1 MTHLGALPQSI
12 PAPAEPRRRDPGPV
26 AVSATSGRSLI
37 VVFGIAGYLWAI
49 HSSIRVAA
57 VAIVVALLGL
67 VFDSGK
73 IKMPATLW
81 WLAGFVL
88 WAAIGA
94 FQSVAPTLSEQ
105 ALIGYVKIWLIFL
118 VALNVAHNRFE
129 WERFAIIWLAVF
141 ALYPVRGTLFNLFAG
156 ITTQGRYSW
165 NFIFSNPNDLAT
177 LTLPILAL
185 SVAMAQ
191 TATRAWVRWAS
202 IVGAILLPA
211 LIFATQSRGGIL
223 ALATLLLLALTYHR
237 KRMQAVALLACTAGA
252 ITIAAPSTVWNRL
265 AGIKSVT
272 SSTTRAGA
280 DQYGSADQRFEIWR
294 VGQAIIADNPVF
306 GVGVGTYNKVH
317 AAYATGGRFRAT
329 ARGERDT
336 HSMYLHTAAET
347 GIPGLLLLGGV
358 ILTVVLSAWR
368 TVRLEEIDPRDATRI
383 RTLVFGLVAFL
394 QASIFATME
403 HLPFLYLYLA
413 LLYSAVEA
421 AKQRVA
427 APRPAPAPVPSH
439 LMSLPRRQVA
449 PLPGRRR
456 T

>member
-1 MTHLGALPQSI
+1 
-12 PAPAEPRRRDPGPV
+12 
-26 AVSATSGRSLI
+26 
-37 VVFGIAGYLWAI
+37 
-49 HSSIRVAA
+49 
-57 VAIVVALLGL
+57 
-67 VFDSGK
+67 
-73 IKMPATLW
+73 MPAALW
-81 WLAGFVL
+81 WLAGFVI

-94 FQSVAPTLSEQ
+94 FQSAAPTLSEQ

-118 VALNVAHNRFE
+118 VALNVARTRFE
-129 WERFAIIWLAVF
+129 WERFAVIWLAIF
-141 ALYPVRGTLFNLFAG
+141 ALYPVRGTLFNLFEG

-177 LTLPILAL
+177 LTLPILGL
-185 SVAMAQ
+185 SLAMAQ
-191 TATRAWVRWAS
+191 TASRAWVRWAS

-223 ALATLLLLALTYHR
+223 ALATLLLLAMTYHR
-237 KRMQAVALLACTAGA
+237 KRLQALVILACIAGA
-252 ITIAAPSTVWNRL
+252 ITIAAPSAVWNRL
-265 AGIKSVT
+265 AGLKSAT
-272 SSTTRAGA
+272 SSETRAGA

-317 AAYATGGRFRAT
+317 AQYAAGGRFRAT

-336 HSMYLHTAAET
+336 HSLYLHAAAET
-347 GIPGLLLLGGV
+347 GIPGLLLLGGMV
-358 ILTVVLSAWR
+358 LSVVLNAWR
-368 TVRLEEIDPRDATRI
+368 TLRSKEVDPRDATRI
-383 RTLVFGLVAFL
+383 RTLLFGLVAFL

-413 LLYSAVEA
+413 LIYVAVEA
-421 AKQRVA
+421 AKDRIA
-427 APRPAPAPVPSH
+427 APVPVPLPAPV
-439 LMSLPRRQVA
+439 MTLPRRHLT